1 MKKEKTMPYENNL
14 KPILNAM
21 ILTALSLLL
30 SLSGCPEEPENHDD
44 PDTTSHDFIWQTWIF
59 GELGSSHFRDVAI
72 VDENNIWAVGE
83 IFVYD
88 PDSSFNG
95 AGWETFNAA
104 HWDGEKWNL
113 IQIRNVAPL
122 SSIWYFSE
130 NDIWVSSG
138 YPEHWDGNAWTLYH
152 FQDMGLG
159 ENVSTEHIWASYT
172 NDIYFVGYKGS
183 IVHYDGSKFTKI
195 ESGTT
200 LPINDICGAYNART
214 KQYEILAVAS
224 NRALDAGRKVLKI
237 SGNQVTA
244 VADSG
249 LPWSIN
255 SIFFIPGKKYYIV
268 GDGVYESTN
277 IKFSSIWQF
286 WPSGKITNYYS
297 EKIRGTGSNDI
308 FIVGH
313 QGEIVHYNGNSWM
326 NYSPQT
332 GLGYGFYLS
341 VALKEDLVVAV
352 GQNYN
357 QAVIAVGKR

>member
-1 MKKEKTMPYENNL
+1 MPSDNNL
-14 KPILNAM
+14 KIILNSM
-21 ILTALSLLL
+21 ILTMLSLLL
-30 SLSGCPEEPENHDD
+30 SLSGCPEEPENNDD
-44 PDTTSHDFIWQTWIF
+44 PDTTSHEFSWQTWTF

-83 IFVYD
+83 ITVYD

-95 AGWETFNAA
+95 TGWETFNAA
-104 HWDGEKWNL
+104 RWVGEKWNL
-113 IQIRNVAPL
+113 MRTWGPVSLN
-122 SSIWYFSE
+122 SIWYFSE

-138 YPEHWDGNAWTLYH
+138 YPEHWDGNQWTLYH
-152 FQDMGLG
+152 FNDMGLG
-159 ENVSTEHIWASYT
+159 ANVSTEHIWASSPT
-172 NDIYFVGYKGS
+172 DIYFVGYQGS
-183 IVHYDGSKFTKI
+183 IVHYDGSIFRKI

-200 LPINDICGAYNART
+200 LSINDIRGSYNSKT

-244 VADSG
+244 VVDSG

-255 SIFFIPGKKYYIV
+255 SIFFIPGVKYYIV
-268 GDGVYESTN
+268 GDGVYESAS
-277 IKFSSIWQF
+277 IKSSSIWKL
-286 WPSGKITNYYS
+286 WPSGKMTNYYS

-313 QGEIVHYNGNSWM
+313 QGEIVHYNGNSWR
-326 NYSPQT
+326 NYISQT

-341 VALKEDLVVAV
+341 VAFKDDLVVAV

-357 QAVIAVGKR
+357 QAVITVGKR